1 MGLFLIP
8 LVSWK
13 ILTFHPSPSGLLYQ
27 VSLYNF
33 EDIDIFFS
41 RKIFCSD
48 SPSTSYQVSDSR
60 LRKCQSL
67 WPHCL
72 LLSASFSLLSLNHQY
87 FFYWWHKPCWE
98 DFWKPKQIKE
108 KERKTKHYWFP
119 IVHIYVYSW
128 TNYSFF
134 YLSPKTIHFFLYT
147 ALYLFCIWNCF

>member
-27 VSLYNF
+27 LSLCNF

-60 LRKCQSL
+60 LRKCQSV

-87 FFYWWHKPCWE
+87 FFIGDINPVGEIFESLNKG
-98 DFWKPKQIKE
+98 
-108 KERKTKHYWFP
+108 HYWFP

-134 YLSPKTIHFFLYT
+134 YLSPKTIHFFLYM